1 MGHTRTAIVTAICLV
16 VALGAVTPV
25 VANDQFEP
33 NDSLETATTL
43 GPGTYTGLTLDDD
56 ESDYFAIDL
65 ERGET
70 LNVTAAFPKQADGEE
85 ADNRPEVELLRADG
99 TFVDQ
104 DVERTSPAAST
115 VDHVL
120 QYQSASDQTLFLH
133 VYGRTSRDTATEYTL
148 SVTRGANDRFES
160 NGVPGTATSLEPGT
174 YRGLTL
180 LDDESDYFAIDLER
194 GETLNASV
202 AFPKQADG
210 AVADND
216 PELRLY
222 DASGD
227 RLDVAEERTAPT
239 SSVVRYVLQY
249 QSDADQTVYLRV
261 YGQSERD
268 VATDYAMSV
277 ERGTNDRF
285 EPNGVIGR
293 AAPVGAGEYT
303 GLTLLDA
310 EGDWYAI
317 SLEDDDPLNVTV
329 TFPKQADGEI
339 ADNRPEVQLYDANGD
354 FLERADEDTSAV
366 AETVTFTLQYDPG
379 GDQTV
384 YLLVS
389 GQYDREVSTSY
400 DMSITGPEPE
410 GPPPITGDPPQD
422 PDGDGEYEDVNGDGS
437 VDVVDVQ
444 ALFANLDDPAVRN
457 NPGAFDFNG
466 DGQVDVVDVQRL
478 FNEL

>member
-1 MGHTRTAIVTAICLV
+1 
-16 VALGAVTPV
+16 
-25 VANDQFEP
+25 
-33 NDSLETATTL
+33 
-43 GPGTYTGLTLDDD
+43 
-56 ESDYFAIDL
+56 
-65 ERGET
+65 
-70 LNVTAAFPKQADGEE
+70 
-85 ADNRPEVELLRADG
+85 
-99 TFVDQ
+99 
-104 DVERTSPAAST
+104 
-115 VDHVL
+115 
-120 QYQSASDQTLFLH
+120 
-133 VYGRTSRDTATEYTL
+133 
-148 SVTRGANDRFES
+148 
-160 NGVPGTATSLEPGT
+160 
-174 YRGLTL
+174 
-180 LDDESDYFAIDLER
+180 
-194 GETLNASV
+194 
-202 AFPKQADG
+202 
-210 AVADND
+210 
-216 PELRLY
+216 
-222 DASGD
+222 
-227 RLDVAEERTAPT
+227 
-239 SSVVRYVLQY
+239 
-249 QSDADQTVYLRV
+249 
-261 YGQSERD
+261 
-268 VATDYAMSV
+268 
-277 ERGTNDRF
+277 
-285 EPNGVIGR
+285 
-293 AAPVGAGEYT
+293 
-303 GLTLLDA
+303 LLDA

-457 NPGAFDFNG
+457 NPDAFDFNG